1 VLTDLLLLGVGLLL
15 LVAGGDGVVRG
26 ASALAYRCGVSPLIV
41 GLTVVAFGTSAP
53 ELAVNIAAALG
64 DRAEISFGNVLGSNI
79 ANIGLA
85 LGAMALLRPVAI
97 QRPVIVRE
105 IPMMSLSTVAALVLA
120 SDAWL
125 TDARGAGGFS
135 RADGLMLLLFFVI
148 FLYYTTNDALRQRE
162 SVSTQQPDASAIS
175 IPRALLYFLLGLGG
189 LVLGGDVTVGS
200 ASALALELGIS
211 QTLIGLTVVAVGTSL
226 PEIVTSVMAVLRG
239 ADAIAVGNVVGS
251 NIFNV
256 LFVLGTSATLRAVPV
271 PAFGT
276 WDLLVAL
283 AFALVLLPLSFNP
296 QRHIGR
302 VGGLL
307 LLGAYAAY
315 IAWRVGLESATP
327 PSSG

>member
-1 VLTDLLLLGVGLLL
+1 
-15 LVAGGDGVVRG
+15 
-26 ASALAYRCGVSPLIV
+26 
-41 GLTVVAFGTSAP
+41 
-53 ELAVNIAAALG
+53 
-64 DRAEISFGNVLGSNI
+64 
-79 ANIGLA
+79 
-85 LGAMALLRPVAI
+85 
-97 QRPVIVRE
+97 VRE

-125 TDARGAGGFS
+125 TDARGTAGFS

-162 SVSTQQPDASAIS
+162 TVAARQQPEASAIS

-189 LVLGGDVTVGS
+189 LVLGGDLTVGS
-200 ASALALELGIS
+200 ASALALQLGIS